1 MHYQSSDWIMFE
13 RLVTDERGHSAL
25 KALGRSL
32 HEANTLT
39 WNIVLSVPV
48 NQQKYLHLIVKIVS
62 HECFRHNIQ
71 LVTSKLLRGP
81 YAIHRC

>member
-1 MHYQSSDWIMFE
+1 MMHYQSSDWIMIE

-39 WNIVLSVPV
+39 WNSVLSVPV

-62 HECFRHNIQ
+62 DECLDTTYNWW
-71 LVTSKLLRGP
+71 LVS
-81 YAIHRC
+81 C